1 MKFTDRLSHAWNAF
15 KGNEYKFTTPQNGY
29 YNQYATS
36 VRPDRTKY
44 TMGNGDTIIAAIY
57 TRMAID
63 CANINVE
70 HARVDE
76 NDNYVETI
84 KSGLNNALRIEANKD
99 QTGKAL
105 IQDIVMSMFD
115 EGVVA
120 VVPVET
126 DISPVVNG
134 GYDVTKLRTAKVIEW
149 YPDDV
154 KVRIYNEDT
163 GKKVDKIFPKKMVAL
178 VENPFYS
185 VMNEKNSVLK
195 KLVLVLHKLD
205 IVNDQNA
212 SGKLDLIIQLPYL
225 VHSPKR
231 KEQAEL
237 RRKEVESQLTGSK
250 YGVAYTDGTEKIT
263 QLNRAVENNLMSQ
276 VEYYT
281 NMLYSQLG
289 ISKEV
294 FDGTASEEQIT
305 NYYDRTI
312 NPIMSAICDEFC
324 RKFLTKTARTQKQR
338 IWFFKDP
345 FELVPITKLAE
356 VANSMIM
363 NEVLTKNEVRG
374 IIGFKPSDDPV
385 ADTLHN
391 PQLYPEDDVPM
402 DDQNELASAEEVSDL
417 QQQIDDFDEYDAQ
430 LDELEGQLS
439 HSAIDILDEYFSDDD
454 EDTNSL
460 AHYASKYYDPVKA
473 HEYYERTK
481 KLKGRS
487 SLSDKG
493 KEVADYVTKQLNA
506 ERDRKISTSKT
517 NTSNSL
523 SKAKSQHQARV
534 SSSQNIR
541 DANIAAKK
549 SATQKGIDN
558 HNTQMQNQISQ
569 LQDELREWG
578 ASGKAGKTKEIRN
591 KIARLREKN
600 NEAKEKLQNELSSY
614 SESERNSHSERSA
627 SSSSQYNTEASGIKT
642 AGSNEVSNIRE
653 EYNNKLAS
661 EMDRIMKEYPED
673 EAGEDGGI
681 AELVRKRHEKAK
693 MKGNNF
699 ITKVT
704 KKKGKKQ

>member
-15 KGNEYKFTTPQNGY
+15 KGNEFKYTVPQNGY
-29 YNQYATS
+29 YNQYSTS
-36 VRPDRTKY
+36 VRPDRIRY

-63 CANINVE
+63 CANINIE

-120 VVPVET
+120 IVPIET

-134 GYDVTKLRTAKVIEW
+134 GYDILKLRTAKILEW
-149 YPDDV
+149 YPDDI
-154 KVRIYNEDT
+154 KVRLYNDEI
-163 GKKVDKIFPKKMVAL
+163 GKKVDKIFPKKMVAI

-195 KLVLVLHKLD
+195 RLVSVLHKMD
-205 IVNDQNA
+205 VINDQNA
-212 SGKLDLIIQLPYL
+212 SGKLDLIIQLPFL
-225 VHSPKR
+225 VKSPKR
-231 KEQAEL
+231 KEQAEA
-237 RRKEVESQLTGSK
+237 RRAEVENQLAGSK

-276 VEYYT
+276 VDYYT
-281 NMLYSQLG
+281 NLLYSQLG

-294 FDGTASEEQIT
+294 FEGTASEEQIT

-391 PQLYPEDDVPM
+391 PQLYPEEDVPT
-402 DDQNELASAEEVSDL
+402 DDQNELASPEEVADL
-417 QQQIDDFDEYDAQ
+417 QEQIDGFDEYDQQ
-430 LDELEGQLS
+430 LDELESQLS

-454 EDTNSL
+454 DSDSL

-487 SLSDKG
+487 SLSEKG
-493 KEVADYVTKQLNA
+493 KEVADYVTKQLNS
-506 ERDRKISTSKT
+506 ERDQKISASKT
-517 NTSNSL
+517 NTTNSL
-523 SKAKSQHQARV
+523 SKAKAKHQARV
-534 SSSQNIR
+534 QSSQNIR
-541 DANIAAKK
+541 DANIAARKA
-549 SATQKGIDN
+549 ATQKGIDN

-600 NEAKEKLQNELSSY
+600 AEEKEKLQNELSSY
-614 SESERNSHSERSA
+614 SESERYSHSERSA
-627 SSSSQYNTEASGIKT
+627 SSQSQYSNESSGIKN
-642 AGSNEVSNIRE
+642 AGSKEVSGIRE
-653 EYNNKLAS
+653 EYNNKLAN
-661 EMDRIMKEYPED
+661 EMDRIMKEYPAD
-673 EAGEDGGI
+673 EESGDSGLAAKIRE
-681 AELVRKRHEKAK
+681 RHAARRSEYDK
-693 MKGNNF
+693 
-699 ITKVT
+699 
-704 KKKGKKQ
+704 KKKGSK